1 MKQSLKYF
9 SFTKNETKVILF
21 IIIVLLAGFSIK
33 YINFLSSQYNKSN
46 YDYSKSEE
54 MFRKLSRGNL
64 NSILNDSL
72 NQKDSVS
79 NSNDNKLTQKLQTAE
94 DSIKTKGKKKS
105 KKEENLKP
113 KSININTA
121 TKEILITLPG
131 VGESTAEKIIK
142 YRELHKGFKKIE
154 HIMKVKGIGKKK
166 FENMKEYIYVE

>member
-1 MKQSLKYF
+1 MNINIRNF
-9 SFTKNETKVILF
+9 SFTKNETKIILF
-21 IIIVLLAGFSIK
+21 ILLVFIFGFSIK
-33 YINFLSSQYNKSN
+33 YVSFLVTNSSEPK
-46 YDYSKSEE
+46 YDYTKSEE
-54 MFRKLSRGNL
+54 IFRKLSGGNI
-64 NSILNDSL
+64 STTIIDSL
-72 NQKDSVS
+72 TQKDSSVIS
-79 NSNDNKLTQKLQTAE
+79 NENKTQQKLQTAE
-94 DSIKTKGKKKS
+94 DSLKTKGKKKS

-121 TKEILITLPG
+121 TKEILVLLPG

>member
-1 MKQSLKYF
+1 MKQSLKYL
-9 SFTKNETKVILF
+9 SFTKNEIKVILF
-21 IIIVLLAGFSIK
+21 VIIVLLAGFSLK
-33 YINFLSSQYNKSN
+33 YYNFLSSQFNKST
-46 YDYSKSEE
+46 YDYSKSED
-54 MFRKLSRGNL
+54 MFRKLSRGTI
-64 NSILNDSL
+64 NSIADDSL
-72 NQKDSVS
+72 SQKDSVS
-79 NSNDNKLTQKLQTAE
+79 NINDNKLIQKLQTAE
-94 DSIKTKGKKKS
+94 DSLKTKGKKKS